1 MGKVASRSG
10 RGSAVAPRRGSK
22 FTAIALVVGVGL
34 ALVFALVF
42 SIAFGSKGVAQH
54 AKALHAADEAL
65 RAATVARAQAGMAAH
80 LVVLQQAIE
89 FDALTSTEVAMRDT
103 RFALDDLAA
112 AVRDLEAH
120 NPETSAGI
128 DSAAVTFSA
137 AVREILRLAEA
148 GDAAGLRVAL
158 GESFDFDFR
167 VLTDAVVVERDFQAS
182 QVAAADDTMGRVG
195 DIARFLVAF
204 VVPLSAIV
212 VYRELTRRQ
221 HRQKELEVRL
231 ETEQELGKARDE
243 FVANASHELRT
254 PLTSIFG
261 MAHLLEEDEAV
272 QASTAALEMLGLII
286 SEAHDLNRMVDDLL
300 TTARLDAGALHYQF
314 ESLPVVPEVVDE
326 VVEPLRRAGITVEV
340 DCRPALVRSD
350 RLRLRQVVRNLLSNA
365 GKYGGPHIRL
375 LGDEV
380 DNWYEIRVEDDGEG
394 IPPELEAR
402 LFQRFLHRGDMPLV
416 LGSVGLGLSIVRALA
431 EGMGGAVWY
440 ERRRGW
446 TCFVVRVPLAV
457 APEAPK
463 YREARPGAAA
473 RPAETALPEAGILP
487 AAPAGAEAHWAA
499 EALRAHARR
508 N

>member
-1 MGKVASRSG
+1 MPA
-10 RGSAVAPRRGSK
+10 AANRRGSRG
-22 FTAIALVVGVGL
+22 TAIALAFGVGL

-54 AKALHAADEAL
+54 AKTLHAADEAL
-65 RAATVARAQAGMAAH
+65 RAATVARAQVGMAAH
-80 LVVLQQAIE
+80 LVVLQE
-89 FDALTSTEVAMRDT
+89 ETGFDAVASAEVAMRDT

-112 AVRDLEAH
+112 AVADLEAH
-120 NPETSAGI
+120 SADTSASIESAAATFG
-128 DSAAVTFSA
+128 AAVT
-137 AVREILRLAEA
+137 ELLGLAEA
-148 GDAAGLRVAL
+148 GDSAGLRATL
-158 GESFDFDFR
+158 GESFDRDFR
-167 VLTDAVVVERDFQAS
+167 LLTDAVVVERDYQAS

-204 VVPLSAIV
+204 VVPLSAVI

-272 QASTAALEMLGLII
+272 RTSPSALEMLGLII

-314 ESLPVVPEVVDE
+314 ESLPVVPEVIDE
-326 VVEPLRRAGITVEV
+326 VVEPMRRAGITLEV

-365 GKYGGPHIRL
+365 GKYGGPQIRL
-375 LGDEV
+375 LGEEV
-380 DNWYEIRVEDDGEG
+380 DGWYEVRVEDNGEG

-402 LFQRFLHRGDMPLV
+402 LFQRFLHKGDMPLV

-440 ERRRGW
+440 ERRKGW

-457 APEAPK
+457 AAESPQ
-463 YREARPGAAA
+463 YREAFPRAAA
-473 RPAETALPEAGILP
+473 GAGTGT
-487 AAPAGAEAHWAA
+487 AGA
-499 EALRAHARR
+499 LRSHARR
-508 N
+508 

>member
-1 MGKVASRSG
+1 MAKVASRSG
-10 RGSAVAPRRGSK
+10 RGTAVAPRRGSK

-80 LVVLQQAIE
+80 LVVLQQEID
-89 FDALTSTEVAMRDT
+89 FDAIASVEVAMRDT
-103 RFALDDLAA
+103 RFALNDLAA
-112 AVRDLEAH
+112 AVADLEGH
-120 NPETSAGI
+120 TSEVSSSI
-128 DSAAVTFSA
+128 DSAAASFSA
-137 AVREILRLAEA
+137 TVGGILRLAEA
-148 GDAAGLRVAL
+148 GDAAGLRAAV
-158 GESFDFDFR
+158 GDPFDRDFR
-167 VLTDAVVVERDFQAS
+167 LLTDAVVVERDFQAS

-195 DIARFLVAF
+195 DLARFLVAF
-204 VVPLSAIV
+204 VVPASAVI

-272 QASTAALEMLGLII
+272 RTSPAAMEMLGLVI

-314 ESLPVVPEVVDE
+314 ENLPVVAEVVDE

-340 DCRPALVRSD
+340 DCGPALVRSD

-375 LGDEV
+375 LGAEV
-380 DNWYEIRVEDDGEG
+380 DGWYELRVEDDGEG

-440 ERRRGW
+440 ERRKGW
-446 TCFVVRVPLAV
+446 TCFVVRVPLAS
-457 APEAPK
+457 ASEAPR
-463 YREARPGAAA
+463 YREAFPGSAAA
-473 RPAETALPEAGILP
+473 SVAAPTP
-487 AAPAGAEAHWAA
+487 AAPASAGSDAHRAA
-499 EALRAHARR
+499 ELLRAHARR
-508 N
+508 

>member
-1 MGKVASRSG
+1 MAKGSSTTRRAPAAAS
-10 RGSAVAPRRGSK
+10 RRGSK
-22 FTAIALVVGVGL
+22 RTAVALGVGVGL

-65 RAATVARAQAGMAAH
+65 RAATVARAQSGMAAH
-80 LVVLQQAIE
+80 LAVLQEEIDFEAVS
-89 FDALTSTEVAMRDT
+89 AVEVAMRDT

-112 AVRDLEAH
+112 AVSDLEAH
-120 NPETSAGI
+120 DAAAAASI
-128 DSAAVTFSA
+128 QSAAATFSA
-137 AVREILRLAEA
+137 AVGEILILAET
-148 GDAAGLRVAL
+148 GDAPGLRAAL
-158 GESFDFDFR
+158 GEQFDHEFR
-167 VLTDAVVVERDFQAS
+167 VLTDAIVVERDYQAS

-272 QASTAALEMLGLII
+272 RQSPAALEMLGLVI

-314 ESLPVVPEVVDE
+314 ENLPVVPEVIDE
-326 VVEPLRRAGITVEV
+326 VVEPLRRAGIVVEV
-340 DCRPALVRSD
+340 DCAPALVRSD
-350 RLRLRQVVRNLLSNA
+350 RLRLRQVVRNMLSNA

-375 LGDEV
+375 LGGGV
-380 DNWYEIRVEDDGEG
+380 DGWYEIRVEDDGEG

-402 LFQRFLHRGDMPLV
+402 LFQRFLHRGGMPLA
-416 LGSVGLGLSIVRALA
+416 LGAVGLGLSIVRALA

-440 ERRRGW
+440 ERRKGW
-446 TCFVVRVPLAV
+446 TCFVVRVPLA
-457 APEAPK
+457 AAAETPHHLEPFPRTAGAK
-463 YREARPGAAA
+463 GAAGEA
-473 RPAETALPEAGILP
+473 VDTA
-487 AAPAGAEAHWAA
+487 AAPAPAGSEAYRTV
-499 EALRAHARR
+499 EALRAHSRR
-508 N
+508 S

>member
-1 MGKVASRSG
+1 
-10 RGSAVAPRRGSK
+10 
-22 FTAIALVVGVGL
+22 
-34 ALVFALVF
+34 
-42 SIAFGSKGVAQH
+42 
-54 AKALHAADEAL
+54 
-65 RAATVARAQAGMAAH
+65 MA
-80 LVVLQQAIE
+80 
-89 FDALTSTEVAMRDT
+89 
-103 RFALDDLAA
+103 
-112 AVRDLEAH
+112 DLEAH
-120 NPETSAGI
+120 SAETSASI
-128 DSAAVTFSA
+128 ESSAATFSA
-137 AVREILRLAEA
+137 AVTELLGLAEA
-148 GDAAGLRVAL
+148 GDSAGLRAAL
-158 GESFDFDFR
+158 DESFDRDFR
-167 VLTDAVVVERDFQAS
+167 LLTDAVVVERDYQAS

-204 VVPLSAIV
+204 VVPLSAVI

-272 QASTAALEMLGLII
+272 RTSPAALEMLSLII

-314 ESLPVVPEVVDE
+314 ESLPVVPEVIDE
-326 VVEPLRRAGITVEV
+326 VVEPMRRAGITVEV

-365 GKYGGPHIRL
+365 GKYGGPQIRL
-375 LGDEV
+375 LGEEV
-380 DNWYEIRVEDDGEG
+380 DGWYEVRVEDNGEG

-402 LFQRFLHRGDMPLV
+402 LFQRFLHKGDMPLV

-440 ERRRGW
+440 ERRKGW

-457 APEAPK
+457 AAESPQ
-463 YREARPGAAA
+463 YREAFPRASAAAASAGAGAAGGDA
-473 RPAETALPEAGILP
+473 FRT
-487 AAPAGAEAHWAA
+487 A
-499 EALRAHARR
+499 EALRSHTRR
-508 N
+508 

>member
-1 MGKVASRSG
+1 VA
-10 RGSAVAPRRGSK
+10 APRRGSRR
-22 FTAIALVVGVGL
+22 TAIALVVGVGL

-80 LVVLQQAIE
+80 LVVLQQEID
-89 FDALTSTEVAMRDT
+89 FDALASVEVAMRDT

-112 AVRDLEAH
+112 AVHDLEAH
-120 NPETSAGI
+120 NAETASSI
-128 DSAAVTFSA
+128 DSAATTFA
-137 AVREILRLAEA
+137 GAVSGILTLAEA
-148 GDAAGLRVAL
+148 GDAAGLRAAV
-158 GESFDFDFR
+158 GESFDYDFR
-167 VLTDAVVVERDFQAS
+167 LLTDAVVVERDFQAS

-261 MAHLLEEDEAV
+261 MAHLLEEDEVVRSSPPAV
-272 QASTAALEMLGLII
+272 EMLGMII

-314 ESLPVVPEVVDE
+314 ESLPVVPEVIDE
-326 VVEPLRRAGITVEV
+326 VVEPLRRAGTAVEV
-340 DCRPALVRSD
+340 DCEAALVRSD

-375 LGDEV
+375 AGAEV
-380 DNWYEIRVEDDGEG
+380 DGWYEIRVDDDGEG
-394 IPPELEAR
+394 IPPELESR

-446 TCFVVRVPLAV
+446 TCFVVRVPLA
-457 APEAPK
+457 AAAEAPRYREAFPKARASRPEAP
-463 YREARPGAAA
+463 EPALAGAAA
-473 RPAETALPEAGILP
+473 TPGSEAYR
-487 AAPAGAEAHWAA
+487 AA
-499 EALRAHARR
+499 EALRPRVRR
-508 N
+508 G

>member
-1 MGKVASRSG
+1 MARATSRNARRSAPAPQ
-10 RGSAVAPRRGSK
+10 RGSR

-80 LVVLQQAIE
+80 LAVLEQE
-89 FDALTSTEVAMRDT
+89 LDFDAIASVDVAMRDT

-112 AVRDLEAH
+112 AVSDLEAH
-120 NPETSAGI
+120 SVATSASI
-128 DSAAVTFSA
+128 DSAAA
-137 AVREILRLAEA
+137 AFTATVGDILLLAEA
-148 GDAAGLRVAL
+148 GDSAGLRTAV
-158 GESFDFDFR
+158 GDPFDYAFR

-261 MAHLLEEDEAV
+261 MAHLLEEDEVVATSPAAV
-272 QASTAALEMLGLII
+272 EMLGLII
-286 SEAHDLNRMVDDLL
+286 SEAHDLNRMVDDLR
-300 TTARLDAGALHYQF
+300 TPARLDAGALHYQF
-314 ESLPVVPEVVDE
+314 
-326 VVEPLRRAGITVEV
+326 
-340 DCRPALVRSD
+340 
-350 RLRLRQVVRNLLSNA
+350 
-365 GKYGGPHIRL
+365 
-375 LGDEV
+375 
-380 DNWYEIRVEDDGEG
+380 
-394 IPPELEAR
+394 
-402 LFQRFLHRGDMPLV
+402 
-416 LGSVGLGLSIVRALA
+416 
-431 EGMGGAVWY
+431 
-440 ERRRGW
+440 
-446 TCFVVRVPLAV
+446 
-457 APEAPK
+457 
-463 YREARPGAAA
+463 
-473 RPAETALPEAGILP
+473 
-487 AAPAGAEAHWAA
+487 
-499 EALRAHARR
+499 
-508 N
+508 

>member
-1 MGKVASRSG
+1 MAKVVPRSG
-10 RGSAVAPRRGSK
+10 RVPGKPVRGSK

-80 LVVLQQAIE
+80 LVVLQQEID
-89 FDALTSTEVAMRDT
+89 FDAVASVEVARRDT

-112 AVRDLEAH
+112 AVADLDAH
-120 NPETSAGI
+120 NAAAAVSIE
-128 DSAAVTFSA
+128 SAAAAFSA
-137 AVREILRLAEA
+137 AVGEILRLAEA
-148 GDAAGLRVAL
+148 GDAAGLRAAL
-158 GESFDFDFR
+158 GEPFDDDFR
-167 VLTDAVVVERDFQAS
+167 LLTDAVVVERDYQAS

-204 VVPLSAIV
+204 VVPLSAVI

-231 ETEQELGKARDE
+231 ETEQELGKARDV

-272 QASTAALEMLGLII
+272 RQSPAALEMLGLII

-314 ESLPVVPEVVDE
+314 ENLPVVVEVVDE

-340 DCRPALVRSD
+340 GCGDAVVRTD

-365 GKYGGPHIRL
+365 GKYGGSHIRL
-375 LGDEV
+375 LGAEV
-380 DNWYEIRVEDDGEG
+380 DGWYELRVEDDGEG

-402 LFQRFLHRGDMPLV
+402 LFQRFLHQGDMPLV

-446 TCFVVRVPLAV
+446 TCFVVRVPLAA
-457 APEAPK
+457 APEVPR
-463 YREARPGAAA
+463 YREAFPRAAA
-473 RPAETALPEAGILP
+473 QASVASP
-487 AAPAGAEAHWAA
+487 AAGGAGADAHRAA
-499 EALRAHARR
+499 TALRAHVRR

>member
-1 MGKVASRSG
+1 
-10 RGSAVAPRRGSK
+10 
-22 FTAIALVVGVGL
+22 
-34 ALVFALVF
+34 
-42 SIAFGSKGVAQH
+42 
-54 AKALHAADEAL
+54 
-65 RAATVARAQAGMAAH
+65 
-80 LVVLQQAIE
+80 VVLQEEVGFEAI
-89 FDALTSTEVAMRDT
+89 ASVEVAMRDT

-112 AVRDLEAH
+112 AVTDLEAH
-120 NPETSAGI
+120 NAEASASI
-128 DSAAVTFSA
+128 ESAAATFSA
-137 AVREILRLAEA
+137 RVSEVLDLAEA
-148 GDAAGLRVAL
+148 GDAAGLRAAL
-158 GESFDFDFR
+158 GEEFDYEFR
-167 VLTDAVVVERDFQAS
+167 LLTDAVVVERDYQAS

-272 QASTAALEMLGLII
+272 QASPAALEMLGLII

-314 ESLPVVPEVVDE
+314 ESLPVVPEVIDE

-340 DCRPALVRSD
+340 GCNPSLVRSD

-375 LGDEV
+375 LGAEV
-380 DNWYEIRVEDDGEG
+380 DGWYEIRVEDDGEG

-440 ERRRGW
+440 ERRKGW
-446 TCFVVRVPLAV
+446 TCFVVRVPLAS
-457 APEAPK
+457 AAEAPR
-463 YREARPGAAA
+463 YREAFPRTAHADGGAVAAGVAPPGS
-473 RPAETALPEAGILP
+473 EAYRTV
-487 AAPAGAEAHWAA
+487 
-499 EALRAHARR
+499 EALRAHSRR
-508 N
+508 G